1 MAQPATTEPDGG
13 SAFLGAGIA
22 FPLRL
27 DASGQ
32 LAMTSLSD
40 HVRQSIE
47 LIIGTVRGERVMRP
61 DFGAGLQDLVF
72 EPVSASTLALVEHEV
87 RESLIQGEPRID
99 VLGVT
104 VSPDPR
110 QQGLLRI
117 GLSYRVRRTD
127 TMFNLVYPFY
137 LERSGL

>member
-1 MAQPATTEPDGG
+1 MSQPSGG
-13 SAFLGAGIA
+13 NAFLGAGLA

-32 LAMTSLSD
+32 LALTTLD
-40 HVRQSIE
+40 QHVRQSIE

-61 DFGAGLQDLVF
+61 DFGAGLHELVF
-72 EPVSASTLALVEHEV
+72 EPVSASTVTLVAHEV
-87 RESLIQGEPRID
+87 REALILSEPRID

-104 VSPDPR
+104 VTPDDR
-110 QQGLLRI
+110 QPGLLRI
-117 GLSYRVRRTD
+117 SLSYRVRRTD

-137 LERSGL
+137 LERSGP